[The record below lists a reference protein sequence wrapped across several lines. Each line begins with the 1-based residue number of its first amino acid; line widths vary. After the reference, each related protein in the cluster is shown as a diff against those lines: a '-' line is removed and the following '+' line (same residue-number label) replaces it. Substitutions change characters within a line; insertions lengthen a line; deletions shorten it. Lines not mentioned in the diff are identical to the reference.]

1 MNSKTSTAV
10 SRGKIT
16 VDDNVKINK
25 PTEKLQQSLKSRH
38 LTMISIGG
46 SIGTGLFISS
56 GTSIY
61 TAGPGGALVA
71 YVLIGI
77 MVYMLMMSLGEMAT
91 YLPDS
96 GSFSTYASRFIDPAL
111 GFALGWNYWYT
122 WAITIAV
129 ELSASAIIMKFWFP
143 NIPGIIWSALF
154 LTIIL
159 MLNYFSVKS
168 FGEAEYWFALIKV
181 ITIVIFL
188 IVGVLT
194 ILGIMGG
201 EYIGFKNLKFSE
213 NAFHGG
219 FLSILSVFMIAG
231 FSFQGTELIGVAA
244 GESKNPEKDV
254 PKSIKQVFWRILL
267 FYILAIFVIG
277 LIIPYNHPNLMNED
291 IQNISMS
298 PFTIVFEK
306 SGVAFA
312 ASVMNAV
319 ILTAI
324 LSAANSG
331 MYASTRM
338 LWVLAKEGKAPR
350 FLTKVSKNG
359 IPINAL
365 ILTALVGALAFFSSF
380 LGEGRVFM
388 WLLNSSGLSGFIAW
402 AGIAISHYRFRK
414 AYIVQGGD
422 VNKLPYK
429 AKWYPFAPI
438 ASIVLC
444 IIVIIGQ
451 KYEIF
456 IGKEVSW
463 ENLLM
468 TYIGLPI
475 FFVVWFGYKWKN
487 KTKIIALQ
495 ECNLQRKS

>member
-1 MNSKTSTAV
+1 MNSKTNAV
-10 SRGKIT
+10 VSSREVT
-16 VDDNVKINK
+16 VGDISKVNK
-25 PTEKLQQSLKSRH
+25 PTAKLQKSLKTKH

-61 TAGPGGALVA
+61 IAGPGGALVA

-77 MVYMLMMSLGEMAT
+77 MVYLLMMSLGEMAT
-91 YLPDS
+91 YMPDS
-96 GSFSTYASRFIDPAL
+96 GSFSTYASRYIDPAL

-154 LTIIL
+154 LAIIL
-159 MLNYFSVKS
+159 MLNYFSVRS
-168 FGEAEYWFALIKV
+168 FGEAEYWFSLIKV
-181 ITIVIFL
+181 ITIIIFL

-194 ILGIMGG
+194 IIGIMGG
-201 EYIGFKNLKFSE
+201 EHIGFKNLAFSE
-213 NAFHGG
+213 NTFHGG

-231 FSFQGTELIGVAA
+231 FSFQGTELIGIAA
-244 GESKNPEKDV
+244 GESQNPEKDV

-291 IQNISMS
+291 VQNISMS

-306 SGVAFA
+306 SGIAFA

-338 LWVLAKEGKAPR
+338 LWVLAKEGKAPK
-350 FLTKVSKNG
+350 FLTKVSKSG
-359 IPINAL
+359 IPVNAL
-365 ILTALVGALAFFSSF
+365 IATALVGMFAFLSSF

-402 AGIAISHYRFRK
+402 TGIAISHYRFRK
-414 AYIVQGGD
+414 AYIAQGGD

-429 AKWYPFAPI
+429 AKWYPFSPI
-438 ASIVLC
+438 VSTALC

-456 IGKEVSW
+456 MGKEVAW
-463 ENLLM
+463 ESLLM
-468 TYIGLPI
+468 TYSGLPI
-475 FFVVWFGYKWKN
+475 FFALWFFYKWKN
-487 KTKIIALQ
+487 KTKIIPLQ